1 MDDEKLADVK
11 LSGDWQIVADVT
23 GDLLQAT
30 TKFDCLYQ
38 EICLEALTQ
47 EGDLWYEHGF
57 GWSLLDFA
65 HSLYDELLE
74 IEIKQRIMEKLSWYQ
89 EVDISSIYIEIVYKE
104 DGISILIKFCFFGS
118 DEEYQMNLK
127 LDGIYAEVKYG

>member
-1 MDDEKLADVK
+1 MDNEKLVDVK
-11 LSGDWQIVADVT
+11 LSNDWQLASDVT

-38 EICLEALTQ
+38 EISLEALTQ

-65 HSLYDELLE
+65 HQGYDELLE
-74 IEIKQRIMEKLSWYQ
+74 LEIKQRIMEKLAWYI
-89 EVDISSIYIEIVYKE
+89 EVDVSSIYIETVYKIE
-104 DGISILIKFCFFGS
+104 SIGILIKFNFYGS
-118 DEEYQMNLK
+118 DEEYQLNLR